1 MSEPHGYMIEG
12 GFDFYNELYSSLDA
26 PTPTPS
32 SADEEEIKQCL
43 ITGDPLGE
51 HSVTLECNHSFNYV
65 PLFNDLYNNKKKFN
79 AMDSYI
85 LKCGEIRCPYCR
97 NVQTRL
103 LPYYEGLGIKKVHG
117 VNFFDE
123 LQVIKQTNHCNEY
136 QLGKCCHKYNNDKLF
151 CSNKY
156 VVLVPN
162 MNKSFC
168 YSHKSLAI
176 KNYMKEQKEKAIK
189 QKADQKK
196 ALKDAKI
203 AATLAAKAEKL
214 AAKAEKQLNIVINT
228 AVCCEILK
236 SGAKKGTQCGA
247 KISKEGMCLRHFNLV
262 NKPVIAVTAV
272 VVESVPV

>member
-1 MSEPHGYMIEG
+1 
-12 GFDFYNELYSSLDA
+12 
-26 PTPTPS
+26 
-32 SADEEEIKQCL
+32 
-43 ITGDPLGE
+43 
-51 HSVTLECNHSFNYV
+51 
-65 PLFNDLYNNKKKFN
+65 
-79 AMDSYI
+79 
-85 LKCGEIRCPYCR
+85 
-97 NVQTRL
+97 L

-123 LQVIKQTNHCNEY
+123 LQVIKQTHHCNEFH
-136 QLGKCCHKYNNDKLF
+136 LGKCDHKYNNDKLF

-156 VVLVPN
+156 VMLVPN

-203 AATLAAKAEKL
+203 ATALAAKAEKL
-214 AAKAEKQLNIVINT
+214 AAKAAAKAEKQLNIVINT

-262 NKPVIAVTAV
+262 NKPVIAATAV
-272 VVESVPV
+272 VMESVPV